1 METGGWLAV
10 FEVELVFAGADT
22 WFGVGQRLLAHV
34 VYRVLVVKVVG
45 VLKRTL
51 YRHRRIYRTRTTT
64 LIDLL
69 ND

>member
-1 METGGWLAV
+1 LAV